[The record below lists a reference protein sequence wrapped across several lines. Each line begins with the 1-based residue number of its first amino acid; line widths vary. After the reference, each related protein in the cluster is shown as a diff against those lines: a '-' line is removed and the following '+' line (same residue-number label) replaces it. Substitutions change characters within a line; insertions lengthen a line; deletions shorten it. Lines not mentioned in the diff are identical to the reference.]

1 MGRKVKKQG
10 GLRRVAAVL
19 MAVAMVLSV
28 MPVEPGLFSITVNAA
43 EKLSA
48 VWTTADS
55 VLKDTNNTEADSV
68 KGGTLT
74 NNNGNVIDISDA
86 NTFTKRTSNGD
97 FLVNGGVELSLPV
110 VSKAKT
116 CTITL
121 VSYNDITSD
130 SHSITVDGMK
140 DTSIS
145 KSGSGWLTYTI
156 TGTPDGSGN
165 TVTIKTN
172 SQEYFRSIE
181 VNSSSSLA
189 VTDAAFADGHMSA
202 EWTYNNGTISAANNS
217 TSSIQSTTGTYTNES
232 GDVLYVA
239 AETGKFQP
247 DSTTNKRIQINKSTK
262 LTLPVIG
269 DKAVMTIV
277 VNKNGIGSDKDN
289 VLTEQY
295 LALTGT
301 GLLRAECTSV
311 KTYEDDGNYKVAT
324 IECYLDGEE
333 GELTLEVLSNTYFR
347 SIGIACEEVSTTT
360 ISGSVTS
367 KSDIPEG
374 TQVVATNKTT
384 GLTYKSDINDGKYS
398 IEVPVE
404 DTQMEYELTLSNP
417 EYQITSDITTCTVS
431 TADTEGKTIDL
442 TVIKLSTCIVTG
454 NINGIA
460 DNYDISNMKLV
471 FDTDEA
477 TDYEP
482 EITVNKDNK
491 TYSAKLEKGLA
502 YKLSVQ
508 GINDYEITSDVTG
521 LVYTQDSTLDINLGL
536 KSVYTVTVKLPDE
549 PDLTN
554 AELTYIYTNNED
566 GYVYQFNSAED
577 IRLRNGSYTLKLAGD
592 FLAQPYSIKSGA
604 DVTVNGN
611 EVSQTLGFELVTEWS
626 FVYSDDGN
634 YYKDTINGT
643 TGYYNGLYI
652 DATSG
657 KLTPNG
663 STPNSAQFNTG
674 AKISVPVTGK
684 CTISVEAYDK
694 TYALYTIGGTAAD
707 TTQAVSTYQYTDK
720 NAGTVDIVST
730 GNAYIKSIKVVYAAK
745 DVEYKEQA
753 EMPQVYT
760 YGNADSLVVQPE
772 GQRLVLT
779 QTGGSL
785 GTTTNADK
793 TTNIN
798 TSVSFYGFNETSD
811 INKLTADIIIED
823 CGNSSS
829 NGIFFG
835 AFNKDYIVTTGIRKG
850 SELKM
855 IYSKSESDLTGASGG
870 VTGNYPVGTVVTFTV
885 EKSDTEL
892 IITATP
898 KGGQTQTAK
907 FDYSKNLLFKKNGK
921 NTAVSYGFVLAG
933 VKAVVKNM
941 TYTSAD
947 GKVLYDQN
955 DCYQA
960 AGVAPVVKSVKAK
973 AAATRDYIDVSW
985 ENETEAQLDGMYALQ
1000 VSTDKGNTWT
1010 DVDTA
1015 ITEKSYRY
1023 NISEAGDYQFRVCGK
1038 LGVNGDRN
1046 TYAVS
1051 DNINV
1056 IAALDSVVLNISS
1069 TADKVNLTW
1078 DTVNKATEYDI
1089 YRYSYDDTQ
1098 DNAKKIATVNKC
1110 EYEDS
1115 DVAAEMPYYYYA
1127 VANSYVNGVLD
1138 NWSNPSE
1145 TVWTVPSAGHTS
1157 DYVYEDEAV
1166 GFTITKRSYNTVY
1179 DGKLTIEGVVEKQ
1192 ANVTLKINGTEAGN
1206 TDAAA
1211 KGTFSFEDKQLSAG
1225 RNNVELLFTDKNGKV
1240 TRETFNYVYLT
1251 DYQKVVDAKFTGND
1265 GDKVNGIETYK
1276 TVQAAVDSVSSANS
1290 ERVIIL
1296 VKEGDYEEH
1305 LIVSSPYITLI
1316 GEDSE
1321 KTRIFYDTKEWVGGD
1336 MGLRCA
1342 VKINATATGFSAE
1355 NLTIENTYKY
1365 LGNGTISNESCD
1377 ALRNDAA
1384 NASYINVRILGYQD
1398 TLCANGGTQYY
1409 YKCYI
1414 AGNVD
1419 FIYGNEPRALFND
1432 CKLVFRYN
1440 DNKNSGYV
1448 CAPKTG
1454 ASAAYGL
1461 TFNNCQVISEE
1472 GCSGSK
1478 YYLARPWGQD
1488 AYITWINCYMGK
1500 MIRANSANPYSDM
1513 SGALA
1518 SKARF
1523 YEFGS
1528 FGPGYAIN
1536 VNRRQISKSKA
1547 DSMITASYLGWDPYS
1562 AVTDIGTEYIGNIS
1576 TQTDNKY
1583 VEKEYVSDTY
1593 SENEGNDKGLDA
1605 YTQEGYAQSANTT
1618 GGGLLKESSKNY
1630 YTVDNAEDFLKAIQ
1644 SVKKSGMA
1652 SVIELTADIA
1662 LGDKEVNNF
1671 QDYSAFITAHKQA
1684 PLTHPTL
1691 LKTGVSMLK
1700 LENMSNLTIY
1710 SKKGAKITHTCVDIT
1725 GSNNIII
1732 RNIEFD
1738 EIWEWDDE
1746 TQGGYDRN
1754 DWDYMTIE
1762 KGSFDIWIDHCTF
1775 YKAYDGVI
1783 DIKTP
1788 TDSSN
1793 VTISWCEFLPASE
1806 DNVFFD
1812 AMMNIMKD
1820 NPDNYPYYKHLLEEG
1835 MTDRQIYN
1843 YAYGQK
1849 KTHLLGQS
1857 DTDTSAKNITATFA
1871 NNYYKNSMDRM
1882 PRLRYGTAHVY
1893 NCIMD
1898 AQDLR
1903 DMRLDIENTVGSTLA
1918 QKIVSNGASSNCGA
1932 HMLLENCYMS
1942 GMTNVLISG
1951 NGESSAGY
1959 INAVNTI
1966 YKLDNKAADLKVM
1979 LNTSKE
1985 GEVALVQDKDEF
1997 KAALPYSDY
2006 RLYSASELSTVVQPY
2021 TGAGK
2026 LTLTTLQWEKTKYN
2040 DEHTVHTEHKWD
2052 EGVVTKEATCTE
2064 AGEKTYTCTV
2074 CNATRTEKIEAT
2086 GHKYS
2091 TEWTID
2097 KEATC
2102 TESGSKSHHC
2112 TVCDA
2117 RTEETEIKAT
2127 GHKWDEGKVTKEAT
2141 CTEAGEKTYTCT
2153 VCKETK
2159 TEKIDAAGHKYST
2172 EWTID
2177 KEATCTESGSKS
2189 HHCTVCDARTEET
2202 EIKATGHKWD
2212 EGKVTKEATCTEAG
2226 EKTYTCTVCKETKT
2240 EEIKATGHKYST
2252 EWTIDKEATYTEPGS
2267 KSHHCTVCGARTDIT
2282 EIPVIKENKDDN
2294 VKTDVTV
2301 SQGKDAPDTTFDESD
2316 EELTDKILT
2325 EDEKI
2330 QAAGKDIKINLSIN
2344 NISDNASDEDIKLIK
2359 NRLTVSQKV
2368 GMILDIKLNMT
2379 IGADSKQVYETAQEI
2394 TLSAEIPEELL
2405 NNNSDIIRKYS
2416 VIRIHDSKAEILKS
2430 EYNAQTKKITFK
2442 TDRFST
2448 YAIIYE
2454 DTKKDNTQETTKPA
2468 GGNTQETTKPTGGNT
2483 QETTKPAGGN
2493 TQETTKP
2500 AGGNTQETTK
2510 PAGGN
2515 TQEITK
2521 PAGGN
2526 TQETT
2531 KPTGDNTILSTDIT
2545 NSSIQPTA
2553 TENINSQENQTIT
2566 ASDSDVNTGD
2576 SISAGKAVAIIMM
2589 MMSCILAMCVVIL
2602 KKKNRN
2608 I

>member
-172 SQEYFRSIE
+172 NQEFFRRIE

-2189 HHCTVCDARTEET
+2189 HHCTVC
-2202 EIKATGHKWD
+2202 
-2212 EGKVTKEATCTEAG
+2212 
-2226 EKTYTCTVCKETKT
+2226 
-2240 EEIKATGHKYST
+2240 
-2252 EWTIDKEATYTEPGS
+2252 
-2267 KSHHCTVCGARTDIT
+2267 GARTDIT

>member
-311 KTYEDDGNYKVAT
+311 KTYQDDGNYKVAT

-333 GELTLEVLSNTYFR
+333 GELTLEVLSNTYFK

-482 EITVNKDNK
+482 EITVDKDNK
-491 TYSAKLEKGLA
+491 TYSAKLEKGVA

-1078 DTVNKATEYDI
+1078 DAVNKATEYDI

-1192 ANVTLKINGTEAGN
+1192 ANVTLKINGTEAGK

-1440 DNKNSGYV
+1440 ANKNSGYV

-1536 VNRRQISKSKA
+1536 VNRRQISKSTA
-1547 DSMITASYLGWDPYS
+1547 DSMITASCLGWDPYS

-1710 SKKGAKITHTCVDIT
+1710 SKNGAKITHTCVDIT

-2052 EGVVTKEATCTE
+2052 EG
-2064 AGEKTYTCTV
+2064 
-2074 CNATRTEKIEAT
+2074 
-2086 GHKYS
+2086 
-2091 TEWTID
+2091 
-2097 KEATC
+2097 
-2102 TESGSKSHHC
+2102 
-2112 TVCDA
+2112 
-2117 RTEETEIKAT
+2117 
-2127 GHKWDEGKVTKEAT
+2127 KVTKEAT

-2159 TEKIDAAGHKYST
+2159 TEKIEAA
-2172 EWTID
+2172 
-2177 KEATCTESGSKS
+2177 
-2189 HHCTVCDARTEET
+2189 
-2202 EIKATGHKWD
+2202 
-2212 EGKVTKEATCTEAG
+2212 
-2226 EKTYTCTVCKETKT
+2226 
-2240 EEIKATGHKYST
+2240 GHKYST

-2267 KSHHCTVCGARTDIT
+2267 KSHHCTVCAARTDIT

-2294 VKTDVTV
+2294 AKTDVTV

-2344 NISDNASDEDIKLIK
+2344 NISDNASDEDNKLIK

-2416 VIRIHDSKAEILKS
+2416 VIRIHNSKAEILKS

-2454 DTKKDNTQETTKPA
+2454 DTKKDNTQDTTKPA
-2468 GGNTQETTKPTGGNT
+2468 GGNTQETTKPTGSNT
-2483 QETTKPAGGN
+2483 QET
-2493 TQETTKP
+2493 
-2500 AGGNTQETTK
+2500 
-2510 PAGGN
+2510 
-2515 TQEITK
+2515 TK

-2545 NSSIQPTA
+2545 NSSIQPTDA
-2553 TENINSQENQTIT
+2553 ENINSQENQTIT

>member
-55 VLKDTNNTEADSV
+55 VLKDTNNTEADYV

-74 NNNGNVIDISDA
+74 NNNGNVINISDA
-86 NTFTKRTSNGD
+86 NTFTKRTSYGD

-121 VSYNDITSD
+121 VSYYDITSD

-140 DTSIS
+140 DTRIT
-145 KSGSGWLTYTI
+145 KSGTSGWLTYTI
-156 TGTPDGSGN
+156 TGTLDGSGN

-172 SQEYFRSIE
+172 NQEYFRRIE

-311 KTYEDDGNYKVAT
+311 KTYQDDGNYKVAT

-347 SIGIACEEVSTTT
+347 SIGIACEKVSTTT

-367 KSDIPEG
+367 RSDIPEG

-454 NINGIA
+454 SIKGIA
-460 DNYDISNMKLV
+460 DNYDISNMRLV

-482 EITVNKDNK
+482 EITVDKDNK
-491 TYSAKLEKGLA
+491 TYSAKLEKGVA

-554 AELTYIYTNNED
+554 VELTYIYTNNED
-566 GYVYQFNSAED
+566 GYVYRFNSAED

-611 EVSQTLGFELVTEWS
+611 EVSQTLGFELITEWS

-760 YGNADSLVVQPE
+760 HGNADSLVVQPE

-785 GTTTNADK
+785 GTTTNADT

-973 AAATRDYIDVSW
+973 TAATRDYIDVSW

-1051 DNINV
+1051 NNINV

-1078 DTVNKATEYDI
+1078 DAVNKATEYDI

-1098 DNAKKIATVNKC
+1098 DNARKIATVNKC

-1377 ALRNDAA
+1377 ALRNDAD

-1419 FIYGNEPRALFND
+1419 FIYGNEPRALFNE
-1432 CKLVFRYN
+1432 CKLAFRYN
-1440 DNKNSGYV
+1440 ANKNSGYV

-1454 ASAAYGL
+1454 ALAAYGL

-1513 SGALA
+1513 SGAFA

-1536 VNRRQISKSKA
+1536 INRRQISKSKA

-1710 SKKGAKITHTCVDIT
+1710 SKNGAKITHTCVDIT

-1903 DMRLDIENTVGSTLA
+1903 DMRLDIENTAGSTLA

-2064 AGEKTYTCTV
+2064 AGK
-2074 CNATRTEKIEAT
+2074 
-2086 GHKYS
+2086 
-2091 TEWTID
+2091 
-2097 KEATC
+2097 
-2102 TESGSKSHHC
+2102 
-2112 TVCDA
+2112 
-2117 RTEETEIKAT
+2117 
-2127 GHKWDEGKVTKEAT
+2127 
-2141 CTEAGEKTYTCT
+2141 KTYTCT

-2159 TEKIDAAGHKYST
+2159 TEKIEAA
-2172 EWTID
+2172 
-2177 KEATCTESGSKS
+2177 
-2189 HHCTVCDARTEET
+2189 
-2202 EIKATGHKWD
+2202 
-2212 EGKVTKEATCTEAG
+2212 
-2226 EKTYTCTVCKETKT
+2226 
-2240 EEIKATGHKYST
+2240 GHKYST

-2294 VKTDVTV
+2294 AKTDVTV

-2325 EDEKI
+2325 EDEKT
-2330 QAAGKDIKINLSIN
+2330 QAAGKDIKIKLSID
-2344 NISDNASDEDIKLIK
+2344 NISDNASDEDSKLIK

-2416 VIRIHDSKAEILKS
+2416 VIRIHNSKAEILKS

-2483 QETTKPAGGN
+2483 QETTKPTGS
-2493 TQETTKP
+2493 
-2500 AGGNTQETTK
+2500 
-2510 PAGGN
+2510 
-2515 TQEITK
+2515 
-2521 PAGGN
+2521 N

-2576 SISAGKAVAIIMM
+2576 SISAGKAAAIIMM

>member
-86 NTFTKRTSNGD
+86 NTFTKRTSYGD

-130 SHSITVDGMK
+130 SNSITVEGMK

-172 SQEYFRSIE
+172 NQEFFRRIE

-311 KTYEDDGNYKVAT
+311 KTYQDDGNYKVAT

-431 TADTEGKTIDL
+431 TADTEGKTINL

-454 NINGIA
+454 SINGIA

-482 EITVNKDNK
+482 EITVDKDNK

-720 NAGTVDIVST
+720 NSGTVDIVST

-1078 DTVNKATEYDI
+1078 DAVNKATEYDI

-1127 VANSYVNGVLD
+1127 VANSYINGVLD

-1192 ANVTLKINGTEAGN
+1192 ANVTLKINGTEAGK

-1265 GDKVNGIETYK
+1265 GDRVNGIETYK

-1321 KTRIFYDTKEWVGGD
+1321 KTRIFYDTKQWVGGD

-1440 DNKNSGYV
+1440 ANKNSGYV

-1461 TFNNCQVISEE
+1461 TFNNCQVVSEE

-1710 SKKGAKITHTCVDIT
+1710 SKNGAKITHTCVDIT

-1857 DTDTSAKNITATFA
+1857 DKDTSAKNITATFA

-2074 CNATRTEKIEAT
+2074 C
-2086 GHKYS
+2086 
-2091 TEWTID
+2091 
-2097 KEATC
+2097 
-2102 TESGSKSHHC
+2102 
-2112 TVCDA
+2112 
-2117 RTEETEIKAT
+2117 
-2127 GHKWDEGKVTKEAT
+2127 
-2141 CTEAGEKTYTCT
+2141 
-2153 VCKETK
+2153 KETK
-2159 TEKIDAAGHKYST
+2159 TEKIEAAGHKYST

-2189 HHCTVCDARTEET
+2189 YHCTVCDA
-2202 EIKATGHKWD
+2202 K
-2212 EGKVTKEATCTEAG
+2212 
-2226 EKTYTCTVCKETKT
+2226 
-2240 EEIKATGHKYST
+2240 
-2252 EWTIDKEATYTEPGS
+2252 
-2267 KSHHCTVCGARTDIT
+2267 TDIT

-2294 VKTDVTV
+2294 AKTDVTV

-2316 EELTDKILT
+2316 EKLTDKILT

-2330 QAAGKDIKINLSIN
+2330 QAAGKDIKIKLSID
-2344 NISDNASDEDIKLIK
+2344 NISDNASDEDSKLIK

-2394 TLSAEIPEELL
+2394 TLSTEIPEELL

-2483 QETTKPAGGN
+2483 QETTKP
-2493 TQETTKP
+2493 T
-2500 AGGNTQETTK
+2500 
-2510 PAGGN
+2510 
-2515 TQEITK
+2515 
-2521 PAGGN
+2521 GGN

-2545 NSSIQPTA
+2545 NSSIQPTDA
-2553 TENINSQENQTIT
+2553 ENINSQENQTIT

-2576 SISAGKAVAIIMM
+2576 SISAGKAVAIIIM
-2589 MMSCILAMCVVIL
+2589 MMSCILAMGVVIL

>member
-301 GLLRAECTSV
+301 GLLRAECISV
-311 KTYEDDGNYKVAT
+311 KTYQDDGNYKVAT

-454 NINGIA
+454 SIKGIA
-460 DNYDISNMKLV
+460 DNYDISNMRLV
-471 FDTDEA
+471 FDTDEV

-482 EITVNKDNK
+482 EITVDKDNK
-491 TYSAKLEKGLA
+491 TYSAKLEKGVA

-566 GYVYQFNSAED
+566 GYVYRFNSAED

-760 YGNADSLVVQPE
+760 HGNADSLVVQPE

-973 AAATRDYIDVSW
+973 TAATRDYIDVSW

-1051 DNINV
+1051 NNINV

-1078 DTVNKATEYDI
+1078 DAVNKATEYDI

-1098 DNAKKIATVNKC
+1098 DNARKIATVNKC

-1377 ALRNDAA
+1377 ALRNDAD

-1419 FIYGNEPRALFND
+1419 FIYGNEPRALFNE
-1432 CKLVFRYN
+1432 CKLAFRYN
-1440 DNKNSGYV
+1440 ANKNSGYV

-1536 VNRRQISKSKA
+1536 INRRQISKSKA

-1710 SKKGAKITHTCVDIT
+1710 SKNGAKITHTCVDIT

-1857 DTDTSAKNITATFA
+1857 DKDTSAKNITATFA

-1903 DMRLDIENTVGSTLA
+1903 DMRLDIENTAGSTLA

-2074 CNATRTEKIEAT
+2074 CNETKTEKIEAT

-2102 TESGSKSHHC
+2102 
-2112 TVCDA
+2112 
-2117 RTEETEIKAT
+2117 
-2127 GHKWDEGKVTKEAT
+2127 
-2141 CTEAGEKTYTCT
+2141 
-2153 VCKETK
+2153 
-2159 TEKIDAAGHKYST
+2159 
-2172 EWTID
+2172 
-2177 KEATCTESGSKS
+2177 
-2189 HHCTVCDARTEET
+2189 
-2202 EIKATGHKWD
+2202 
-2212 EGKVTKEATCTEAG
+2212 
-2226 EKTYTCTVCKETKT
+2226 
-2240 EEIKATGHKYST
+2240 
-2252 EWTIDKEATYTEPGS
+2252 TEPGS

-2294 VKTDVTV
+2294 AKTDVTV

-2325 EDEKI
+2325 EDEKA
-2330 QAAGKDIKINLSIN
+2330 QAAGKDIKIKLSID
-2344 NISDNASDEDIKLIK
+2344 NISDNASDEDSKLIK

-2468 GGNTQETTKPTGGNT
+2468 GGNTQETTKPTG
-2483 QETTKPAGGN
+2483 
-2493 TQETTKP
+2493 
-2500 AGGNTQETTK
+2500 
-2510 PAGGN
+2510 
-2515 TQEITK
+2515 
-2521 PAGGN
+2521 
-2526 TQETT
+2526 
-2531 KPTGDNTILSTDIT
+2531 DNTILSTDIT

-2553 TENINSQENQTIT
+2553 AENINSQENQTIT

>member
-10 GLRRVAAVL
+10 GLRRGAAVL

-1454 ASAAYGL
+1454 ASVAYGL

-2040 DEHTVHTEHKWD
+2040 DEHTVHTEHRWD
-2052 EGVVTKEATCTE
+2052 EGVVTNEATCTE

-2074 CNATRTEKIEAT
+2074 CN
-2086 GHKYS
+2086 
-2091 TEWTID
+2091 
-2097 KEATC
+2097 
-2102 TESGSKSHHC
+2102 
-2112 TVCDA
+2112 
-2117 RTEETEIKAT
+2117 
-2127 GHKWDEGKVTKEAT
+2127 
-2141 CTEAGEKTYTCT
+2141 
-2153 VCKETK
+2153 ETK
-2159 TEKIDAAGHKYST
+2159 TEKIDVA
-2172 EWTID
+2172 
-2177 KEATCTESGSKS
+2177 
-2189 HHCTVCDARTEET
+2189 
-2202 EIKATGHKWD
+2202 
-2212 EGKVTKEATCTEAG
+2212 
-2226 EKTYTCTVCKETKT
+2226 
-2240 EEIKATGHKYST
+2240 GHKYST

-2267 KSHHCTVCGARTDIT
+2267 KSHHCTVCAARTDIT

-2294 VKTDVTV
+2294 AKTDVTV

>member
-311 KTYEDDGNYKVAT
+311 KTYQDDGNYKVAT

-333 GELTLEVLSNTYFR
+333 GELTLEVLSNTYFK

-482 EITVNKDNK
+482 EITVDKDNK
-491 TYSAKLEKGLA
+491 TYSAKLEKGVA

-947 GKVLYDQN
+947 GKVLYDKN

-1078 DTVNKATEYDI
+1078 DAVNKATEYDI

-1192 ANVTLKINGTEAGN
+1192 ANVTLKINGTEAGK

-1365 LGNGTISNESCD
+1365 IGNGTISNESCD

-1440 DNKNSGYV
+1440 ANKNSGYV

-1536 VNRRQISKSKA
+1536 VNRRQISKSTA
-1547 DSMITASYLGWDPYS
+1547 DSMITASCLGWDPYS

-1710 SKKGAKITHTCVDIT
+1710 SKNGAKITHTCVDIT

-2052 EGVVTKEATCTE
+2052 EGVVTKKATCTE

-2074 CNATRTEKIEAT
+2074 CNATRTEKIEA
-2086 GHKYS
+2086 
-2091 TEWTID
+2091 
-2097 KEATC
+2097 A
-2102 TESGSKSHHC
+2102 
-2112 TVCDA
+2112 
-2117 RTEETEIKAT
+2117 
-2127 GHKWDEGKVTKEAT
+2127 
-2141 CTEAGEKTYTCT
+2141 
-2153 VCKETK
+2153 
-2159 TEKIDAAGHKYST
+2159 
-2172 EWTID
+2172 
-2177 KEATCTESGSKS
+2177 
-2189 HHCTVCDARTEET
+2189 
-2202 EIKATGHKWD
+2202 
-2212 EGKVTKEATCTEAG
+2212 
-2226 EKTYTCTVCKETKT
+2226 
-2240 EEIKATGHKYST
+2240 GHKYST

-2294 VKTDVTV
+2294 AKTDVTV

-2330 QAAGKDIKINLSIN
+2330 QAAGKDIKIKLSIN
-2344 NISDNASDEDIKLIK
+2344 NISDNASDEDSKLIK

-2500 AGGNTQETTK
+2500 
-2510 PAGGN
+2510 
-2515 TQEITK
+2515 
-2521 PAGGN
+2521 
-2526 TQETT
+2526 
-2531 KPTGDNTILSTDIT
+2531 TGDNTILSTDIT

-2553 TENINSQENQTIT
+2553 AENINSQENQTIT

>member
-301 GLLRAECTSV
+301 GLLRAECISV
-311 KTYEDDGNYKVAT
+311 KTYQDDGNYKVAT

-482 EITVNKDNK
+482 EITVDKDNK
-491 TYSAKLEKGLA
+491 TYYAKLEKGLA

-1078 DTVNKATEYDI
+1078 DAVNKATEYDI

-1127 VANSYVNGVLD
+1127 VANSYINGVLD

-1192 ANVTLKINGTEAGN
+1192 ANVTLKINGTEAGK

-1440 DNKNSGYV
+1440 ANKNSGYV

-1488 AYITWINCYMGK
+1488 AYITWINCYMSK

-1536 VNRRQISKSKA
+1536 VNRRQISKSTA

-1710 SKKGAKITHTCVDIT
+1710 SKNGAKITHTCVDIT

-1820 NPDNYPYYKHLLEEG
+1820 NPDNYPYYKHLIEEG

-2074 CNATRTEKIEAT
+2074 C
-2086 GHKYS
+2086 
-2091 TEWTID
+2091 
-2097 KEATC
+2097 
-2102 TESGSKSHHC
+2102 
-2112 TVCDA
+2112 
-2117 RTEETEIKAT
+2117 
-2127 GHKWDEGKVTKEAT
+2127 
-2141 CTEAGEKTYTCT
+2141 
-2153 VCKETK
+2153 KETK
-2159 TEKIDAAGHKYST
+2159 TEKIEAAGHKYST

-2189 HHCTVCDARTEET
+2189 HHCTVCDAKTEET

-2212 EGKVTKEATCTEAG
+2212 EGVVTNEATCTEAG
-2226 EKTYTCTVCKETKT
+2226 EKTYTCTVCNETKT
-2240 EEIKATGHKYST
+2240 EKIDVAGHKYST

-2267 KSHHCTVCGARTDIT
+2267 KSHHCTVCAARTDIT

-2294 VKTDVTV
+2294 AKTDVTV

-2344 NISDNASDEDIKLIK
+2344 NISDNASDEDSKLIK

-2500 AGGNTQETTK
+2500 AGGNTQE
-2510 PAGGN
+2510 
-2515 TQEITK
+2515 ITK

>member
-311 KTYEDDGNYKVAT
+311 KTYQDDGNYKVAT

-431 TADTEGKTIDL
+431 TADTEGKTINL

-454 NINGIA
+454 SINGIA

-482 EITVNKDNK
+482 EITVDKDNK

-611 EVSQTLGFELVTEWS
+611 EVSQTLGYELVTEWS

-720 NAGTVDIVST
+720 NSGTVDIVST

-1265 GDKVNGIETYK
+1265 GDRVNGIETYK

-1321 KTRIFYDTKEWVGGD
+1321 KTRIFYDTKQWVGGD

-1342 VKINATATGFSAE
+1342 VKINATAAGFSAE

-1440 DNKNSGYV
+1440 ANKNSGYV

-1461 TFNNCQVISEE
+1461 TFNNCQVVSEE

-1710 SKKGAKITHTCVDIT
+1710 SKNGAKITHTCVDIT

-2074 CNATRTEKIEAT
+2074 CNATRTEKIEVT

-2102 TESGSKSHHC
+2102 TESGSKSHNC

-2117 RTEETEIKAT
+2117 KTEETEIKAT
-2127 GHKWDEGKVTKEAT
+2127 GHKWDEGVVTKEAT

-2153 VCKETK
+2153 VCNATK
-2159 TEKIDAAGHKYST
+2159 TEKIDAVGHKYST

-2189 HHCTVCDARTEET
+2189 HNCTVCDAKTEET

-2212 EGKVTKEATCTEAG
+2212 EGVVTKEATCTEAG

-2240 EEIKATGHKYST
+2240 EEIKAAGHKYST

-2294 VKTDVTV
+2294 AKTDVTV

-2394 TLSAEIPEELL
+2394 TLSTEIPEELL

-2430 EYNAQTKKITFK
+2430 EYNAQTNKITFK

-2483 QETTKPAGGN
+2483 QETTKPTGGN

-2500 AGGNTQETTK
+2500 TGSNTQET
-2510 PAGGN
+2510 
-2515 TQEITK
+2515 TK

-2545 NSSIQPTA
+2545 NSSIQPTDA
-2553 TENINSQENQTIT
+2553 ENINSQENQTIT

>member
-74 NNNGNVIDISDA
+74 NNNGNVINISDA
-86 NTFTKRTSNGD
+86 NTFTKRTSSGD
-97 FLVNGGVELSLPV
+97 FLVNSGVELSLPV

-121 VSYNDITSD
+121 VSYYDITSD

-140 DTSIS
+140 DTRIT
-145 KSGSGWLTYTI
+145 KSGTSGWLTYTI

-172 SQEYFRSIE
+172 NQEYFRRIE

-202 EWTYNNGTISAANNS
+202 EWRPGSGSYLSS
-217 TSSIQSTTGTYTNES
+217 TGSTTAINAGQTGTYTNTEN
-232 GDVLYVA
+232 DVLYVNA
-239 AETGKFQP
+239 DKGKLSPNGNYFQVNN
-247 DSTTNKRIQINKSTK
+247 TTK
-262 LTLPVIG
+262 LTIPVVG
-269 DKAVMTIV
+269 DKAVLTAIV
-277 VNKNGIGSDKDN
+277 YKGGVGTTTDT
-289 VLTEQY
+289 VLDDSH

-301 GLLRAECTSV
+301 GLKSAECTYNEVSE
-311 KTYEDDGNYKVAT
+311 EDANSRKVE
-324 IECYLDGEE
+324 IICYLDGEE

-347 SIGIACEEVSTTT
+347 SIGIACEKVSTTT
-360 ISGSVTS
+360 ISGSVTC

-398 IEVPVE
+398 IEVPAE

-454 NINGIA
+454 SIKGIA
-460 DNYDISNMKLV
+460 DNYDISNMRLV
-471 FDTDEA
+471 FDTDEV

-482 EITVNKDNK
+482 EITVDKDNK
-491 TYSAKLEKGLA
+491 TYSAKLEKGVA

-566 GYVYQFNSAED
+566 GYVYRFNSAED

-760 YGNADSLVVQPE
+760 HGNADSLVVQPE

-779 QTGGSL
+779 QAGGSL

-973 AAATRDYIDVSW
+973 TAATRDYIDVSW

-1051 DNINV
+1051 NNINV

-1078 DTVNKATEYDI
+1078 DAVNKATEYDI

-1098 DNAKKIATVNKC
+1098 DNARKIATVNKC

-1377 ALRNDAA
+1377 ALRNDAD

-1440 DNKNSGYV
+1440 ANKNSGYV

-1454 ASAAYGL
+1454 ASATYGL
-1461 TFNNCQVISEE
+1461 TFNNCQVVSEE

-1536 VNRRQISKSKA
+1536 INRRQISKSTA
-1547 DSMITASYLGWDPYS
+1547 DSMITSYLGWDPYS

-1710 SKKGAKITHTCVDIT
+1710 SKNGAKITHTCVDIT

-1812 AMMNIMKD
+1812 AMMNIMRD

-1857 DTDTSAKNITATFA
+1857 DKDTSAKNITATFA

-1903 DMRLDIENTVGSTLA
+1903 DMRLDIENTAGSTLA

-2052 EGVVTKEATCTE
+2052 EGVVTKKATCTE

-2112 TVCDA
+2112 TVC
-2117 RTEETEIKAT
+2117 
-2127 GHKWDEGKVTKEAT
+2127 
-2141 CTEAGEKTYTCT
+2141 
-2153 VCKETK
+2153 
-2159 TEKIDAAGHKYST
+2159 
-2172 EWTID
+2172 
-2177 KEATCTESGSKS
+2177 
-2189 HHCTVCDARTEET
+2189 
-2202 EIKATGHKWD
+2202 
-2212 EGKVTKEATCTEAG
+2212 
-2226 EKTYTCTVCKETKT
+2226 
-2240 EEIKATGHKYST
+2240 
-2252 EWTIDKEATYTEPGS
+2252 
-2267 KSHHCTVCGARTDIT
+2267 GARTDIT

-2294 VKTDVTV
+2294 AKTDVTV

-2325 EDEKI
+2325 EDEKA
-2330 QAAGKDIKINLSIN
+2330 QAAGKDIKIKLSID
-2344 NISDNASDEDIKLIK
+2344 NISDNASDEDNKLIK

-2368 GMILDIKLNMT
+2368 GMILDIRLNMT

-2483 QETTKPAGGN
+2483 QETTKPAG
-2493 TQETTKP
+2493 
-2500 AGGNTQETTK
+2500 
-2510 PAGGN
+2510 
-2515 TQEITK
+2515 
-2521 PAGGN
+2521 
-2526 TQETT
+2526 
-2531 KPTGDNTILSTDIT
+2531 DNTILSTDIT
-2545 NSSIQPTA
+2545 NSSIQPTV
-2553 TENINSQENQTIT
+2553 TENINSQENQTIA

-2576 SISAGKAVAIIMM
+2576 SISAGKAAAIIIM

>member
-130 SHSITVDGMK
+130 SHSVTVDGMK

-311 KTYEDDGNYKVAT
+311 KTYQDDGNYKVAT

-2159 TEKIDAAGHKYST
+2159 TE
-2172 EWTID
+2172 
-2177 KEATCTESGSKS
+2177 
-2189 HHCTVCDARTEET
+2189 
-2202 EIKATGHKWD
+2202 
-2212 EGKVTKEATCTEAG
+2212 
-2226 EKTYTCTVCKETKT
+2226 
-2240 EEIKATGHKYST
+2240 EIKATGHKYST

>member
-28 MPVEPGLFSITVNAA
+28 MPVEPGVFSITVNAA

-74 NNNGNVIDISDA
+74 TNNGNVIDISDA

-202 EWTYNNGTISAANNS
+202 EWTYNNGIISAANNS

-311 KTYEDDGNYKVAT
+311 KTYQDDGNYKVAT

-482 EITVNKDNK
+482 EITVDKDNK

-1440 DNKNSGYV
+1440 ANKNSGYV

-1536 VNRRQISKSKA
+1536 VNRRQISKSTA

-1710 SKKGAKITHTCVDIT
+1710 SKNGAKITHTCVDIT

-2052 EGVVTKEATCTE
+2052 KGVVTKKATCTE

-2074 CNATRTEKIEAT
+2074 CNATRTEKIE
-2086 GHKYS
+2086 
-2091 TEWTID
+2091 
-2097 KEATC
+2097 
-2102 TESGSKSHHC
+2102 
-2112 TVCDA
+2112 
-2117 RTEETEIKAT
+2117 
-2127 GHKWDEGKVTKEAT
+2127 
-2141 CTEAGEKTYTCT
+2141 
-2153 VCKETK
+2153 
-2159 TEKIDAAGHKYST
+2159 
-2172 EWTID
+2172 
-2177 KEATCTESGSKS
+2177 
-2189 HHCTVCDARTEET
+2189 
-2202 EIKATGHKWD
+2202 
-2212 EGKVTKEATCTEAG
+2212 
-2226 EKTYTCTVCKETKT
+2226 
-2240 EEIKATGHKYST
+2240 ATGHKYST

-2500 AGGNTQETTK
+2500 AGGNTQE
-2510 PAGGN
+2510 
-2515 TQEITK
+2515 ITK

>member
-2112 TVCDA
+2112 TVCNA
-2117 RTEETEIKAT
+2117 K
-2127 GHKWDEGKVTKEAT
+2127 
-2141 CTEAGEKTYTCT
+2141 
-2153 VCKETK
+2153 
-2159 TEKIDAAGHKYST
+2159 
-2172 EWTID
+2172 
-2177 KEATCTESGSKS
+2177 
-2189 HHCTVCDARTEET
+2189 TEET

>member
-311 KTYEDDGNYKVAT
+311 KTYQDDGNYKVAT

-454 NINGIA
+454 SINGIA

-482 EITVNKDNK
+482 EITVDKDNK

-508 GINDYEITSDVTG
+508 GINDYEIISDVTG

-634 YYKDTINGT
+634 YYKDTINGA

-835 AFNKDYIVTTGIRKG
+835 AFNKDYMVTTGIRKG

-1078 DTVNKATEYDI
+1078 DAVNKATEYDI

-1192 ANVTLKINGTEAGN
+1192 ANVTLKINGTEAGK

-1440 DNKNSGYV
+1440 ANKNSGYV

-1536 VNRRQISKSKA
+1536 VNRRQISKSTA
-1547 DSMITASYLGWDPYS
+1547 DSMITASCLGWDPYS

-1710 SKKGAKITHTCVDIT
+1710 SKNGAKITHTCVDIT

-1775 YKAYDGVI
+1775 YKTYDGVI

-2052 EGVVTKEATCTE
+2052 EGVVTKKATCTE

-2074 CNATRTEKIEAT
+2074 CNATRTEKIEAI

-2117 RTEETEIKAT
+2117 KTEETEIKAT
-2127 GHKWDEGKVTKEAT
+2127 GHRWDEGVVTKEAT

-2159 TEKIDAAGHKYST
+2159 TEKIDAA
-2172 EWTID
+2172 
-2177 KEATCTESGSKS
+2177 
-2189 HHCTVCDARTEET
+2189 
-2202 EIKATGHKWD
+2202 
-2212 EGKVTKEATCTEAG
+2212 
-2226 EKTYTCTVCKETKT
+2226 
-2240 EEIKATGHKYST
+2240 GHKYST

-2294 VKTDVTV
+2294 AKTDVTV

-2316 EELTDKILT
+2316 EELIDKILT

-2330 QAAGKDIKINLSIN
+2330 QAAGKDIKINLSID
-2344 NISDNASDEDIKLIK
+2344 NISDNASDEDSKLIK

-2483 QETTKPAGGN
+2483 QETTKP
-2493 TQETTKP
+2493 
-2500 AGGNTQETTK
+2500 
-2510 PAGGN
+2510 
-2515 TQEITK
+2515 
-2521 PAGGN
+2521 
-2526 TQETT
+2526 
-2531 KPTGDNTILSTDIT
+2531 TGDNTILSTDIT

-2553 TENINSQENQTIT
+2553 AENINSQENQTIT

>member
-311 KTYEDDGNYKVAT
+311 KTYQDDGNYKVAT

-431 TADTEGKTIDL
+431 IADTEGKTIDL

-482 EITVNKDNK
+482 EITVDKDNK

-536 KSVYTVTVKLPDE
+536 KSVYTVTVKFPDE

-985 ENETEAQLDGMYALQ
+985 ENETDAQLDGMYALQ

-1078 DTVNKATEYDI
+1078 DAVNKATEYDI

-1145 TVWTVPSAGHTS
+1145 IVWTVPSAGHTS

-1440 DNKNSGYV
+1440 ANKNSGYV

-1710 SKKGAKITHTCVDIT
+1710 SKNGAKITHTCVDIT

-2052 EGVVTKEATCTE
+2052 EGVVTKKATCTE

-2117 RTEETEIKAT
+2117 KTEETEIKAT
-2127 GHKWDEGKVTKEAT
+2127 GHKWDEGVVTKEAT

-2159 TEKIDAAGHKYST
+2159 TEKIEAAGHKYST

-2189 HHCTVCDARTEET
+2189 HHCTVCDAKTEET

-2212 EGKVTKEATCTEAG
+2212 EGVVTKEATCTEAG

-2240 EEIKATGHKYST
+2240 EKIEAAGHKYST
-2252 EWTIDKEATYTEPGS
+2252 EWTIDKEATCTESGS

-2468 GGNTQETTKPTGGNT
+2468 GGNTQETTKPAGGNT

>member
-2112 TVCDA
+2112 TVCNA
-2117 RTEETEIKAT
+2117 KTEETEIKAT

-2189 HHCTVCDARTEET
+2189 HHCTVCNAKTEET

>member
-55 VLKDTNNTEADSV
+55 VLKDTNNTEADYV

-74 NNNGNVIDISDA
+74 NNNGNVINISDA
-86 NTFTKRTSNGD
+86 NTFTKRTSYGD

-121 VSYNDITSD
+121 VSYYDITSD

-140 DTSIS
+140 DTRIT
-145 KSGSGWLTYTI
+145 KSGTSGWLTYTI
-156 TGTPDGSGN
+156 TGTLDGSGN

-172 SQEYFRSIE
+172 NQEYFRRIE

-311 KTYEDDGNYKVAT
+311 KTYQDDGNYKVAT

-347 SIGIACEEVSTTT
+347 SIGIACEKVSTTT

-367 KSDIPEG
+367 RSDIPEG

-454 NINGIA
+454 SIKGIA
-460 DNYDISNMKLV
+460 DNYDISNMRLV

-482 EITVNKDNK
+482 EITVDKDNK
-491 TYSAKLEKGLA
+491 TYSAKLEKGVA

-554 AELTYIYTNNED
+554 VELTYIYTNNED
-566 GYVYQFNSAED
+566 GYVYRFNSAED

-611 EVSQTLGFELVTEWS
+611 EVSQTLGFELITEWS

-760 YGNADSLVVQPE
+760 HGNADSLVVQPE

-785 GTTTNADK
+785 GTTTNADT

-973 AAATRDYIDVSW
+973 TAATRDYIDVSW

-1051 DNINV
+1051 NNINV

-1078 DTVNKATEYDI
+1078 DAVNKATEYDI

-1098 DNAKKIATVNKC
+1098 DNARKIATVNKC

-1377 ALRNDAA
+1377 ALRNDAD

-1419 FIYGNEPRALFND
+1419 FIYGNEPRALFNE
-1432 CKLVFRYN
+1432 CKLAFRYN
-1440 DNKNSGYV
+1440 ANKNSGYV

-1454 ASAAYGL
+1454 ALAAYGL

-1513 SGALA
+1513 SGAFA

-1536 VNRRQISKSKA
+1536 INRRQISKSKA

-1710 SKKGAKITHTCVDIT
+1710 SKNGAKITHTCVDIT

-1857 DTDTSAKNITATFA
+1857 DKDTSAKNITATFA

-1903 DMRLDIENTVGSTLA
+1903 DMRLDIENTAGSTLA

-2074 CNATRTEKIEAT
+2074 CNATKTEKIEAA

-2102 TESGSKSHHC
+2102 TEPGSKSHHC

-2117 RTEETEIKAT
+2117 KTEETEIKAT
-2127 GHKWDEGKVTKEAT
+2127 GHKWDEGVVTKEAT

-2153 VCKETK
+2153 VCNETK
-2159 TEKIDAAGHKYST
+2159 TEKIDAA
-2172 EWTID
+2172 
-2177 KEATCTESGSKS
+2177 
-2189 HHCTVCDARTEET
+2189 
-2202 EIKATGHKWD
+2202 
-2212 EGKVTKEATCTEAG
+2212 
-2226 EKTYTCTVCKETKT
+2226 
-2240 EEIKATGHKYST
+2240 GHKYST

-2294 VKTDVTV
+2294 AKTDVTV

-2325 EDEKI
+2325 EDEKA
-2330 QAAGKDIKINLSIN
+2330 QAAGKDIKIKLSID
-2344 NISDNASDEDIKLIK
+2344 NISDNASDEDNKLIK

-2468 GGNTQETTKPTGGNT
+2468 GGNTQETTKPAGGNTQETTKPTGGNT

-2500 AGGNTQETTK
+2500 T
-2510 PAGGN
+2510 
-2515 TQEITK
+2515 
-2521 PAGGN
+2521 GGN

-2531 KPTGDNTILSTDIT
+2531 KPTGGNIQETTKPAGDNTILSTDIT

-2553 TENINSQENQTIT
+2553 AENINSQENQTIT

-2576 SISAGKAVAIIMM
+2576 SISAGKAAAIIMM

>member
-311 KTYEDDGNYKVAT
+311 KTYQDDGNYKVAT

-431 TADTEGKTIDL
+431 TADTEGKTINL

-454 NINGIA
+454 SINGIA

-482 EITVNKDNK
+482 EITVDKDNK

-611 EVSQTLGFELVTEWS
+611 EVSQTLGYELVTEWS

-720 NAGTVDIVST
+720 NSGTVDIVST

-1265 GDKVNGIETYK
+1265 GDRVNGIETYK

-1321 KTRIFYDTKEWVGGD
+1321 KTRIFYDTKQWVGGD

-1342 VKINATATGFSAE
+1342 VKINATAAGFSAE

-1440 DNKNSGYV
+1440 ANKNSGYV

-1461 TFNNCQVISEE
+1461 TFNNCQVVSEE

-1710 SKKGAKITHTCVDIT
+1710 SKNGAKITHTCVDIT

-2074 CNATRTEKIEAT
+2074 CNATRTEKIEVT

-2117 RTEETEIKAT
+2117 KTEETEIKAT
-2127 GHKWDEGKVTKEAT
+2127 GHKWDEGVVTKEAT

-2153 VCKETK
+2153 VCNATK
-2159 TEKIDAAGHKYST
+2159 TEKIDAVGHKYST

-2189 HHCTVCDARTEET
+2189 HNCTVCDAKTEET

-2212 EGKVTKEATCTEAG
+2212 EGVVTKEATCTEAG

-2240 EEIKATGHKYST
+2240 EEIKAAGHKYST

-2294 VKTDVTV
+2294 AKTDVTV

-2394 TLSAEIPEELL
+2394 TLSTEIPEELL

-2430 EYNAQTKKITFK
+2430 EYNAQTNKITFK

-2483 QETTKPAGGN
+2483 QETTKPTGGN

-2500 AGGNTQETTK
+2500 TGGNTQETTK
-2510 PAGGN
+2510 PTGSN
-2515 TQEITK
+2515 TQETTK

-2545 NSSIQPTA
+2545 NSSIQPTDA
-2553 TENINSQENQTIT
+2553 ENINSQENQTIT

>member
-311 KTYEDDGNYKVAT
+311 KTYQDDGNYKVAT

-431 TADTEGKTIDL
+431 TADTEGKTINL

-454 NINGIA
+454 SINGIA

-482 EITVNKDNK
+482 EITVDKDNK

-611 EVSQTLGFELVTEWS
+611 EVSQTLGYELVTEWS

-720 NAGTVDIVST
+720 NSGTVDIVST

-760 YGNADSLVVQPE
+760 YGNVDSLVVQPE

-1265 GDKVNGIETYK
+1265 GDRVNGIETYK

-1321 KTRIFYDTKEWVGGD
+1321 KTRIFYDTKQWVGGD

-1342 VKINATATGFSAE
+1342 VKINATAAGFSAE

-1440 DNKNSGYV
+1440 ANKNSGYV

-1461 TFNNCQVISEE
+1461 TFNNCQVVSEE

-1710 SKKGAKITHTCVDIT
+1710 SKNGAKITHTCVDIT

-2074 CNATRTEKIEAT
+2074 CNATRTEKIEVT

-2153 VCKETK
+2153 VCNATK
-2159 TEKIDAAGHKYST
+2159 TEKIDAVGHKYST

-2189 HHCTVCDARTEET
+2189 HNCTVCDAKTEET

-2212 EGKVTKEATCTEAG
+2212 EGVVTKEATCTEAG

-2240 EEIKATGHKYST
+2240 EEIKAAGHKYST

-2294 VKTDVTV
+2294 AKTDVTV

-2394 TLSAEIPEELL
+2394 TLSTEIPEELL

-2430 EYNAQTKKITFK
+2430 EYNAQTNKITFK

-2483 QETTKPAGGN
+2483 QETTKPTGGN

-2500 AGGNTQETTK
+2500 TGGNTQETTK
-2510 PAGGN
+2510 PTGSN
-2515 TQEITK
+2515 TQETTK

-2545 NSSIQPTA
+2545 NSSIQPTDA
-2553 TENINSQENQTIT
+2553 ENINSQENQTIT

>member
-202 EWTYNNGTISAANNS
+202 EWTYNNGIISAANNS

-311 KTYEDDGNYKVAT
+311 KTYQDDGNYKVAT

-482 EITVNKDNK
+482 EITVDKDNK

-1710 SKKGAKITHTCVDIT
+1710 SKNGAKITHTCVDIT

-1857 DTDTSAKNITATFA
+1857 DKDTSAKNITATFA

-2074 CNATRTEKIEAT
+2074 CNATRTEKIEA
-2086 GHKYS
+2086 
-2091 TEWTID
+2091 
-2097 KEATC
+2097 
-2102 TESGSKSHHC
+2102 
-2112 TVCDA
+2112 
-2117 RTEETEIKAT
+2117 
-2127 GHKWDEGKVTKEAT
+2127 
-2141 CTEAGEKTYTCT
+2141 
-2153 VCKETK
+2153 
-2159 TEKIDAAGHKYST
+2159 AGHKYST

-2189 HHCTVCDARTEET
+2189 HHCTVCDAKTEET

-2212 EGKVTKEATCTEAG
+2212 EGVVTKEATCTEAGEKIYTCTVCKETKTEKIEATGHKYSTEWTIDKEATCTEPGSKSHHCTVCDAKTEETEIKATGHKWDEGVVTKEATCTEAG

-2240 EEIKATGHKYST
+2240 EKIDAAGHKYST

-2294 VKTDVTV
+2294 AKTDVTV

-2483 QETTKPAGGN
+2483 QETTKPTGGN

-2500 AGGNTQETTK
+2500 TGGNTQETTK
-2510 PAGGN
+2510 PTGGN
-2515 TQEITK
+2515 TQETTK
-2521 PAGGN
+2521 PTGSN

-2545 NSSIQPTA
+2545 NSSIQPTV
-2553 TENINSQENQTIT
+2553 TENINSQENQTIA

-2576 SISAGKAVAIIMM
+2576 SISAGKAAAIIMM

>member
-301 GLLRAECTSV
+301 GLLRAECISV
-311 KTYEDDGNYKVAT
+311 KTYQDDGNYKVAT

-482 EITVNKDNK
+482 EITVDKDNK

-835 AFNKDYIVTTGIRKG
+835 AFNKDYIVTTGIRNG

-1046 TYAVS
+1046 KYAVS

-1078 DTVNKATEYDI
+1078 DAVNKATEYDI

-1440 DNKNSGYV
+1440 ANKNSGYV

-1513 SGALA
+1513 SGALS

-1710 SKKGAKITHTCVDIT
+1710 SKNGAKITHTCVDIT

-2052 EGVVTKEATCTE
+2052 EGVVTKKATCTE

-2117 RTEETEIKAT
+2117 KTEETEIKAT
-2127 GHKWDEGKVTKEAT
+2127 GHKWDEGVVTKEAT

-2159 TEKIDAAGHKYST
+2159 TEKIDAA
-2172 EWTID
+2172 
-2177 KEATCTESGSKS
+2177 
-2189 HHCTVCDARTEET
+2189 
-2202 EIKATGHKWD
+2202 
-2212 EGKVTKEATCTEAG
+2212 
-2226 EKTYTCTVCKETKT
+2226 
-2240 EEIKATGHKYST
+2240 GHKYST

-2294 VKTDVTV
+2294 AKTDVTV

>member
-55 VLKDTNNTEADSV
+55 VLKDTNNIEADSV

-130 SHSITVDGMK
+130 SHSVTVDGMK

-202 EWTYNNGTISAANNS
+202 EWTYNNGIISAANNS

-311 KTYEDDGNYKVAT
+311 KTYQDDGNYKVAT

-482 EITVNKDNK
+482 EITVDKDNK
-491 TYSAKLEKGLA
+491 TYSAKLEKGVA

-1056 IAALDSVVLNISS
+1056 IAALDSVILNISS

-1078 DTVNKATEYDI
+1078 DAVNKATEYDI

-1432 CKLVFRYN
+1432 CKLAFRYN
-1440 DNKNSGYV
+1440 ANKNSGYV

-1461 TFNNCQVISEE
+1461 TFNNCQVVSEE

-1536 VNRRQISKSKA
+1536 INRRQISKSKA

-1562 AVTDIGTEYIGNIS
+1562 EVTDIGTEYIGNIS

-1671 QDYSAFITAHKQA
+1671 QNYSAFITAHKQA

-1710 SKKGAKITHTCVDIT
+1710 SKNGAKITHTCVDIT

-1903 DMRLDIENTVGSTLA
+1903 DMRLDIENTAGSTLA

-1932 HMLLENCYMS
+1932 HMLLENCHMS

-2074 CNATRTEKIEAT
+2074 C
-2086 GHKYS
+2086 
-2091 TEWTID
+2091 
-2097 KEATC
+2097 
-2102 TESGSKSHHC
+2102 
-2112 TVCDA
+2112 
-2117 RTEETEIKAT
+2117 
-2127 GHKWDEGKVTKEAT
+2127 
-2141 CTEAGEKTYTCT
+2141 
-2153 VCKETK
+2153 KETK
-2159 TEKIDAAGHKYST
+2159 TEKIEAAGHKYST

-2189 HHCTVCDARTEET
+2189 HHCTVCDA
-2202 EIKATGHKWD
+2202 K
-2212 EGKVTKEATCTEAG
+2212 
-2226 EKTYTCTVCKETKT
+2226 
-2240 EEIKATGHKYST
+2240 
-2252 EWTIDKEATYTEPGS
+2252 
-2267 KSHHCTVCGARTDIT
+2267 TDIT

-2294 VKTDVTV
+2294 AKTDVTV

-2325 EDEKI
+2325 EDEKA
-2330 QAAGKDIKINLSIN
+2330 QAAGKDIKINLSID
-2344 NISDNASDEDIKLIK
+2344 NISDNASDEDNKLIK

-2454 DTKKDNTQETTKPA
+2454 DTKKDNTQETTKPS
-2468 GGNTQETTKPTGGNT
+2468 GGNTQETTKPTGSNTQETTKPTGGNT

-2500 AGGNTQETTK
+2500 AG
-2510 PAGGN
+2510 
-2515 TQEITK
+2515 
-2521 PAGGN
+2521 
-2526 TQETT
+2526 
-2531 KPTGDNTILSTDIT
+2531 DNTILSTDIT

-2553 TENINSQENQTIT
+2553 AENINSQENQTIT

>member
-1 MGRKVKKQG
+1 M
-10 GLRRVAAVL
+10 
-19 MAVAMVLSV
+19 
-28 MPVEPGLFSITVNAA
+28 
-43 EKLSA
+43 
-48 VWTTADS
+48 
-55 VLKDTNNTEADSV
+55 
-68 KGGTLT
+68 
-74 NNNGNVIDISDA
+74 
-86 NTFTKRTSNGD
+86 
-97 FLVNGGVELSLPV
+97 
-110 VSKAKT
+110 
-116 CTITL
+116 
-121 VSYNDITSD
+121 
-130 SHSITVDGMK
+130 
-140 DTSIS
+140 
-145 KSGSGWLTYTI
+145 I

-172 SQEYFRSIE
+172 NQEYFRRIE

-202 EWTYNNGTISAANNS
+202 EWRPGSGSYLSS
-217 TSSIQSTTGTYTNES
+217 TGSTTAINAGQTGTYTNTEN
-232 GDVLYVA
+232 DVLYVNA
-239 AETGKFQP
+239 DKGKLSSNGNYFQVNN
-247 DSTTNKRIQINKSTK
+247 TTK
-262 LTLPVIG
+262 LTIPVVG
-269 DKAVMTIV
+269 DKAVLTAIV
-277 VNKNGIGSDKDN
+277 YKGGVGTTTDA
-289 VLTEQY
+289 VLDDSH

-301 GLLRAECTSV
+301 GLKSAECTYNEVSE
-311 KTYEDDGNYKVAT
+311 EDANSRKVE
-324 IECYLDGEE
+324 IICYLDGEE

-384 GLTYKSDINDGKYS
+384 GLTYKSDINNGKYS
-398 IEVPVE
+398 IEVPAE

-454 NINGIA
+454 SIKGIA

-482 EITVNKDNK
+482 EITVDKDNK
-491 TYSAKLEKGLA
+491 TYSAKLEKGVA

-566 GYVYQFNSAED
+566 GYVYRFNSAED

-657 KLTPNG
+657 KLTPNAG

-745 DVEYKEQA
+745 DVEYKEQV

-760 YGNADSLVVQPE
+760 HGNADSLVVQPE

-785 GTTTNADK
+785 GTTTNADT

-855 IYSKSESDLTGASGG
+855 IYSKSKSDLTGASGG

-973 AAATRDYIDVSW
+973 TAATRDYIDVSW

-1051 DNINV
+1051 NNINV

-1078 DTVNKATEYDI
+1078 DAVNKATEYDI

-1098 DNAKKIATVNKC
+1098 DNARKIATVNKC

-1206 TDAAA
+1206 IDAAA

-1365 LGNGTISNESCD
+1365 LGDGTISNESCD
-1377 ALRNDAA
+1377 ALRNDAD

-1419 FIYGNEPRALFND
+1419 FIYGNEPRALFNE
-1432 CKLVFRYN
+1432 CKLAFRYN
-1440 DNKNSGYV
+1440 ANKNSGYV

-1454 ASAAYGL
+1454 ASATYGL

-1536 VNRRQISKSKA
+1536 INRRQISKSKA
-1547 DSMITASYLGWDPYS
+1547 DSMITTSYLGWDPYS

-1605 YTQEGYAQSANTT
+1605 YTQEGYAKSANTT

-1652 SVIELTADIA
+1652 SAIELTADIA

-1710 SKKGAKITHTCVDIT
+1710 SKNGAKITHTCVDIT

-1857 DTDTSAKNITATFA
+1857 DKDTSAKNITATFA

-1903 DMRLDIENTVGSTLA
+1903 DMRLDIENTAGSTLA

-2074 CNATRTEKIEAT
+2074 C
-2086 GHKYS
+2086 
-2091 TEWTID
+2091 
-2097 KEATC
+2097 
-2102 TESGSKSHHC
+2102 
-2112 TVCDA
+2112 
-2117 RTEETEIKAT
+2117 
-2127 GHKWDEGKVTKEAT
+2127 
-2141 CTEAGEKTYTCT
+2141 
-2153 VCKETK
+2153 KETK
-2159 TEKIDAAGHKYST
+2159 TEKIEAA
-2172 EWTID
+2172 
-2177 KEATCTESGSKS
+2177 
-2189 HHCTVCDARTEET
+2189 
-2202 EIKATGHKWD
+2202 
-2212 EGKVTKEATCTEAG
+2212 
-2226 EKTYTCTVCKETKT
+2226 
-2240 EEIKATGHKYST
+2240 GHKYST
-2252 EWTIDKEATYTEPGS
+2252 EWTIDKEATYTESGS
-2267 KSHHCTVCGARTDIT
+2267 KSHHCTVCDARTDIT

-2294 VKTDVTV
+2294 AKTDVTV

-2325 EDEKI
+2325 EDEKA
-2330 QAAGKDIKINLSIN
+2330 QAAGKDIKIKLSIN
-2344 NISDNASDEDIKLIK
+2344 NISDNASDEDNKLIK

-2379 IGADSKQVYETAQEI
+2379 IGSDSKQVYETAQEI

-2483 QETTKPAGGN
+2483 QETTKP
-2493 TQETTKP
+2493 T
-2500 AGGNTQETTK
+2500 
-2510 PAGGN
+2510 
-2515 TQEITK
+2515 
-2521 PAGGN
+2521 GGN

-2545 NSSIQPTA
+2545 NSSIQPTVA
-2553 TENINSQENQTIT
+2553 ENINSQENQTIA

-2576 SISAGKAVAIIMM
+2576 SISAGKAAAIIMM

>member
-55 VLKDTNNTEADSV
+55 VLKDTNNTEADYV

-74 NNNGNVIDISDA
+74 NNNGNVINISDA
-86 NTFTKRTSNGD
+86 NTFTKRTSYGD

-121 VSYNDITSD
+121 VSYYDITSD

-140 DTSIS
+140 DTRIT
-145 KSGSGWLTYTI
+145 KSGTSGWLTYTI

-172 SQEYFRSIE
+172 NQEYFRRIE

-311 KTYEDDGNYKVAT
+311 KTYQDDGNYKVAT

-347 SIGIACEEVSTTT
+347 SIGIACEKVSTTT
-360 ISGSVTS
+360 ISGSVTC

-454 NINGIA
+454 SIKGIA
-460 DNYDISNMKLV
+460 DNYDISNMRLV

-482 EITVNKDNK
+482 EITVDKDNK
-491 TYSAKLEKGLA
+491 TYSAKLEKGVA

-566 GYVYQFNSAED
+566 GYVYRFNSAED

-611 EVSQTLGFELVTEWS
+611 EVSQTLGFELITEWS

-760 YGNADSLVVQPE
+760 HGNADSLVVQPE

-785 GTTTNADK
+785 GTTTNADT

-973 AAATRDYIDVSW
+973 TAATRDYIDVSW

-1051 DNINV
+1051 NNINV

-1078 DTVNKATEYDI
+1078 DAVNKATEYDI

-1098 DNAKKIATVNKC
+1098 DNARKIATVNKC

-1440 DNKNSGYV
+1440 ANKNSGYV

-1454 ASAAYGL
+1454 ALAAYGL

-1536 VNRRQISKSKA
+1536 INRRQISKSKA
-1547 DSMITASYLGWDPYS
+1547 DSMITTSYLGWDPYS

-1710 SKKGAKITHTCVDIT
+1710 SKNGAKITHTCVDIT

-1857 DTDTSAKNITATFA
+1857 DKDTSAKNITATFA

-1903 DMRLDIENTVGSTLA
+1903 DMRLDIENTAGSTLA

-2074 CNATRTEKIEAT
+2074 CNATKTEKMEAT

-2117 RTEETEIKAT
+2117 KTEETEIKAT
-2127 GHKWDEGKVTKEAT
+2127 GHKWDEGVVTKEAT

-2159 TEKIDAAGHKYST
+2159 TEKIEAA
-2172 EWTID
+2172 
-2177 KEATCTESGSKS
+2177 
-2189 HHCTVCDARTEET
+2189 
-2202 EIKATGHKWD
+2202 
-2212 EGKVTKEATCTEAG
+2212 
-2226 EKTYTCTVCKETKT
+2226 
-2240 EEIKATGHKYST
+2240 GHKYST
-2252 EWTIDKEATYTEPGS
+2252 EWTIDKEATYTESGS

-2294 VKTDVTV
+2294 AKTDVTV

-2325 EDEKI
+2325 EDEKA
-2330 QAAGKDIKINLSIN
+2330 QAAGKDIKIKLSIN
-2344 NISDNASDEDIKLIK
+2344 NISDNASDEDNKLIK

-2379 IGADSKQVYETAQEI
+2379 IGSDSKQVYETAQEI

-2483 QETTKPAGGN
+2483 QETTKP
-2493 TQETTKP
+2493 T
-2500 AGGNTQETTK
+2500 
-2510 PAGGN
+2510 
-2515 TQEITK
+2515 
-2521 PAGGN
+2521 GGN

-2531 KPTGDNTILSTDIT
+2531 KPTGGNTQETTKPTGGNIQETTKPAGDNTILSTDIT

-2553 TENINSQENQTIT
+2553 AENINSQENQTIT

-2576 SISAGKAVAIIMM
+2576 SISAGKAVAIMM

>member
-10 GLRRVAAVL
+10 GLRRGAAVL

-1454 ASAAYGL
+1454 ASVAYGL

-2040 DEHTVHTEHKWD
+2040 DEHTVHTEHRWD
-2052 EGVVTKEATCTE
+2052 EGVVTNEATCTE

-2074 CNATRTEKIEAT
+2074 CN
-2086 GHKYS
+2086 
-2091 TEWTID
+2091 
-2097 KEATC
+2097 
-2102 TESGSKSHHC
+2102 
-2112 TVCDA
+2112 
-2117 RTEETEIKAT
+2117 
-2127 GHKWDEGKVTKEAT
+2127 
-2141 CTEAGEKTYTCT
+2141 
-2153 VCKETK
+2153 ETK
-2159 TEKIDAAGHKYST
+2159 TEKIDVA
-2172 EWTID
+2172 
-2177 KEATCTESGSKS
+2177 
-2189 HHCTVCDARTEET
+2189 
-2202 EIKATGHKWD
+2202 
-2212 EGKVTKEATCTEAG
+2212 
-2226 EKTYTCTVCKETKT
+2226 
-2240 EEIKATGHKYST
+2240 GHKYST

-2267 KSHHCTVCGARTDIT
+2267 KSHHCTVCAARTDIT

-2294 VKTDVTV
+2294 AKTDVTV

-2468 GGNTQETTKPTGGNT
+2468 GGNTQETTKPTG
-2483 QETTKPAGGN
+2483 
-2493 TQETTKP
+2493 
-2500 AGGNTQETTK
+2500 
-2510 PAGGN
+2510 
-2515 TQEITK
+2515 
-2521 PAGGN
+2521 
-2526 TQETT
+2526 
-2531 KPTGDNTILSTDIT
+2531 DNTILSTDIT

>member
-311 KTYEDDGNYKVAT
+311 KTYQDDGNYKVAT

-431 TADTEGKTIDL
+431 IADTEGKTIDL

-482 EITVNKDNK
+482 EITVDKDNK

-536 KSVYTVTVKLPDE
+536 KSVYTVTVKFPDE

-985 ENETEAQLDGMYALQ
+985 ENETDAQLDGMYALQ

-1078 DTVNKATEYDI
+1078 DAVNKATEYDI

-1145 TVWTVPSAGHTS
+1145 IVWTVPSAGHTS

-1440 DNKNSGYV
+1440 ANKNSGYV

-1710 SKKGAKITHTCVDIT
+1710 SKNGAKITHTCVDIT

-2052 EGVVTKEATCTE
+2052 EGVVTKKATCTE

-2117 RTEETEIKAT
+2117 KTEETEIKAT
-2127 GHKWDEGKVTKEAT
+2127 GHKWDEGKVTKETT

-2159 TEKIDAAGHKYST
+2159 TEKIEAAGHKYST

-2177 KEATCTESGSKS
+2177 KEATCTES
-2189 HHCTVCDARTEET
+2189 
-2202 EIKATGHKWD
+2202 
-2212 EGKVTKEATCTEAG
+2212 
-2226 EKTYTCTVCKETKT
+2226 
-2240 EEIKATGHKYST
+2240 
-2252 EWTIDKEATYTEPGS
+2252 GS

-2468 GGNTQETTKPTGGNT
+2468 GGNTQETTKP
-2483 QETTKPAGGN
+2483 AGGN

>member
-367 KSDIPEG
+367 RSDIPEG
-374 TQVVATNKTT
+374 TQVVATNKIT

-398 IEVPVE
+398 IEVPAE

-482 EITVNKDNK
+482 EITVDKDNK

-566 GYVYQFNSAED
+566 GYIYQFNSAED

-604 DVTVNGN
+604 DVIVNGN

-626 FVYSDDGN
+626 FVYSNDGN

-1078 DTVNKATEYDI
+1078 DAVNKATEYDI

-1127 VANSYVNGVLD
+1127 VANSYINGVLD

-1440 DNKNSGYV
+1440 ANKNSGYV

-1461 TFNNCQVISEE
+1461 TFNNCQVVSEE

-1710 SKKGAKITHTCVDIT
+1710 SKNGAKITHTCVDIT

-2052 EGVVTKEATCTE
+2052 EGVVTKKATCTE

-2074 CNATRTEKIEAT
+2074 CNATRTEKIEAA

-2117 RTEETEIKAT
+2117 KTEETEIKAT
-2127 GHKWDEGKVTKEAT
+2127 GHKWDEGVVTKEAT

-2189 HHCTVCDARTEET
+2189 HHCTVCDAKTEET

-2212 EGKVTKEATCTEAG
+2212 EGVVTKEAACTEAG

-2240 EEIKATGHKYST
+2240 EKIEAAGHKYST

-2294 VKTDVTV
+2294 AKTDVTV

-2416 VIRIHDSKAEILKS
+2416 VIRIHNSKAEILKS

-2454 DTKKDNTQETTKPA
+2454 DTKKDNTQDTTKPA

-2483 QETTKPAGGN
+2483 QETTKPTGGN

-2500 AGGNTQETTK
+2500 TGSNTQET
-2510 PAGGN
+2510 
-2515 TQEITK
+2515 TK